1 MTSRLW
7 SDVDDTHCTRKRR
20 FSRTISNPGQIG
32 FTAFYVLPFYLSPL
46 TRPSPILP
54 RDSPTV
60 IRARVTSV
68 TLSCIVS
75 ALITI
80 YIFHT
85 YAHASLPQT
94 FRLLG
99 WYPISLPDV
108 FKPILLTALLFTG
121 PLFERGIVESGWREW
136 IRGRK
141 LFECLGSWQGFRNY
155 VAVRLDLLY
164 RPILYLHRH
173 ALLFPTALPS

>member
-1 MTSRLW
+1 L
-7 SDVDDTHCTRKRR
+7 SDVDDTQCTRKRR
-20 FSRTISNPGQIG
+20 CSRTRSDSGQIG

-68 TLSCIVS
+68 TLSCIIS
-75 ALITI
+75 SLII
-80 YIFHT
+80 VYIFHT
-85 YAHASLPQT
+85 YAHASLPHI

-108 FKPILLTALLFTG
+108 VKPILLTALLFAG

-136 IRGRK
+136 IWGRK
-141 LFECLGSWQGFRNY
+141 LFECLRSWQGFRNY
-155 VAVRLDLLY
+155 VAVRFDLLY
-164 RPILYLHRH
+164 CLILYLHIH
-173 ALLFPTALPS
+173 TLLTPTAPPS